1 MTPSDIRCKCP
12 KCGRYMSYGI
22 YPNYTEYIGVYSCT
36 CGYND
41 TMKISYNT
49 DKTTMEGKLTIS
61 STIGTGWYDMERIT
75 FDDIR
80 QMDIGFIE
88 EAIHRATYCTHEK
101 GYPKEL
107 LQEYIDVFTGPGTG
121 MVYNQFSG
129 KLSISDIEAYNRFRQ
144 GENRRCSRVLLED

>member
-1 MTPSDIRCKCP
+1 
-12 KCGRYMSYGI
+12 
-22 YPNYTEYIGVYSCT
+22 
-36 CGYND
+36 
-41 TMKISYNT
+41 
-49 DKTTMEGKLTIS
+49 
-61 STIGTGWYDMERIT
+61 MERIT

-144 GENRRCSRVLLED
+144 GENRKCSRVLLED